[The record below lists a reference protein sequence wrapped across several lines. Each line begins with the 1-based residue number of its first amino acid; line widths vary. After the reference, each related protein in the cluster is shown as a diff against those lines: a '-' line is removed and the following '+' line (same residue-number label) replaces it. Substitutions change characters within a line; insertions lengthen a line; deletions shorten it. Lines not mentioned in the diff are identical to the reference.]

1 MLNSMSKIF
10 ETELE
15 FCEVC
20 GSVLPLP
27 GETMFIECKRCQNKI
42 NVKEFHGIENHSSH
56 IFKSYDASTNDK
68 EEELSGPT
76 VERKCSN
83 CGYEEMIFKAQQTR
97 SADEGQ
103 TIFYTCKEC
112 RHQEIE
118 YS

>member
-1 MLNSMSKIF
+1 MSKLF

-15 FCEVC
+15 FCGVC

-27 GETMFIECKRCQNKI
+27 GDTLFIECKRCHNKI
-42 NVKEFHGIENHSSH
+42 NVKEFQGIENHSSH
-56 IFKSYDASTNDK
+56 IFQSYEMSSTDTDH
-68 EEELSGPT
+68 ELSGPT

-83 CGYEEMIFKAQQTR
+83 CGHDEMIFKTQQTR

-112 RHQEIE
+112 RNQEIE